1 MIKNNDAVSIVVFR
15 KEITMP
21 LLNKFTASFLVMLY
35 VMIGF
40 VGFSQEVFANGELNF
55 SVRTITPESQFGD
68 DKGYFDVELQP
79 GETEELTLVVKN
91 VRNIPIDLSITA
103 HTAYTNIN
111 GVVEYGGETD
121 QPDPTLKVEMKDL
134 LDVEDEP
141 IRLEAG
147 EEKRIVTTLTMPQ
160 DEVEG
165 LLAGGL
171 QLSEVAQEEEEED
184 SEDKGMQIIN
194 SFSYVIGVVASND
207 RTQTIVP
214 ELALLDV
221 FADQINYRNAFSA
234 TIQNFLPTFVNELSV
249 EASIRRE
256 GSDTILY
263 RASEEMMQMAPNS
276 NFNFPISLN
285 GERFRSGT
293 YVLNMTARSGE
304 HEWTWEET
312 FDVTADEAR
321 RLNQSDVSVKDT
333 NWWLIA
339 AIVLIVIIISVLAY
353 TTYKN
358 KKKAKLMQEKYMD
371 TLSEN
376 KTDD

>member
-1 MIKNNDAVSIVVFR
+1 MQSASLFFR

-134 LDVEDEP
+134 LDVEEEP

-321 RLNQSDVSVKDT
+321 RLNQSDVSVKET

>member
-1 MIKNNDAVSIVVFR
+1 MQSASLFFR

-249 EASIRRE
+249 EASVRRE

-333 NWWLIA
+333 NWWLIS

>member
-1 MIKNNDAVSIVVFR
+1 MQSASLFFR

>member
-1 MIKNNDAVSIVVFR
+1 MQSASLFFR

-55 SVRTITPESQFGD
+55 SVRTMTPESQFGD

-333 NWWLIA
+333 NWWLIS

>member
-1 MIKNNDAVSIVVFR
+1 MQSASLFFR

-249 EASIRRE
+249 EASVRRE

>member
-1 MIKNNDAVSIVVFR
+1 MQSASLFFR

-121 QPDPTLKVEMKDL
+121 QPDPTLKVEIKDL

>member
-1 MIKNNDAVSIVVFR
+1 MQSASLFFR

-21 LLNKFTASFLVMLY
+21 LFNKFTASFLVMLY

-171 QLSEVAQEEEEED
+171 QLSEVTQEEEEED

>member
-1 MIKNNDAVSIVVFR
+1 MQSASLFFR

-40 VGFSQEVFANGELNF
+40 IGFSQEVFANGELNF
-55 SVRTITPESQFGD
+55 SVRTMTPESQFGD

-249 EASIRRE
+249 EAAIRRE

>member
-1 MIKNNDAVSIVVFR
+1 MQSASLFFR

-249 EASIRRE
+249 EAAIRRE

>member
-1 MIKNNDAVSIVVFR
+1 MQSASLFFR

-40 VGFSQEVFANGELNF
+40 IGFSQEVFANGELNF
-55 SVRTITPESQFGD
+55 SVRTMTPESQFGD

>member
-1 MIKNNDAVSIVVFR
+1 MQSASLFFR

-21 LLNKFTASFLVMLY
+21 LFNKFTASFLVMLF

-171 QLSEVAQEEEEED
+171 QLSEVTQEEEEED

>member
-1 MIKNNDAVSIVVFR
+1 MQSASLFFR

-35 VMIGF
+35 VIIGF

-304 HEWTWEET
+304 HEWSWEET

>member
-1 MIKNNDAVSIVVFR
+1 MQSASLFFR

-134 LDVEDEP
+134 LDVEEEP

-256 GSDTILY
+256 ESDTILY

-304 HEWTWEET
+304 HEWSWEET

>member
-1 MIKNNDAVSIVVFR
+1 MQSASLFFR

-134 LDVEDEP
+134 LDVKDEP

-171 QLSEVAQEEEEED
+171 QLSEVVQEEEEED

>member
-1 MIKNNDAVSIVVFR
+1 MQSASLFFR

-171 QLSEVAQEEEEED
+171 QLSEVTQEEEEED

>member
-1 MIKNNDAVSIVVFR
+1 MQSASLFFR
-15 KEITMP
+15 KEITMH
-21 LLNKFTASFLVMLY
+21 LLNKFTASFLVILY
-35 VMIGF
+35 VMIVF
-40 VGFSQEVFANGELNF
+40 VVFSQEVFANGELNF

-147 EEKRIVTTLTMPQ
+147 EEKRIVTTLTMPR

-171 QLSEVAQEEEEED
+171 QLSEVPKEEEED

-207 RTQTIVP
+207 RTQTIIP
-214 ELALLDV
+214 ELGLLDV

-249 EASIRRE
+249 EAAVRRE

-304 HEWTWEET
+304 HEWSWEET

-353 TTYKN
+353 MTYKN

-371 TLSEN
+371 ALSED

>member
-1 MIKNNDAVSIVVFR
+1 MQSASLFFR

-55 SVRTITPESQFGD
+55 SVRTMTLESQFGD

-147 EEKRIVTTLTMPQ
+147 EEKRIVTTLTMP
-160 DEVEG
+160 
-165 LLAGGL
+165 
-171 QLSEVAQEEEEED
+171 
-184 SEDKGMQIIN
+184 
-194 SFSYVIGVVASND
+194 
-207 RTQTIVP
+207 
-214 ELALLDV
+214 
-221 FADQINYRNAFSA
+221 A

-249 EASIRRE
+249 EAAIRRE

-333 NWWLIA
+333 NWWLIS

>member
-1 MIKNNDAVSIVVFR
+1 
-15 KEITMP
+15 MP
-21 LLNKFTASFLVMLY
+21 LLNKFTASFLVILY

-40 VGFSQEVFANGELNF
+40 VVFSQEVFANGELNF

-121 QPDPTLKVEMKDL
+121 QPDPTLKVAMKDL
-134 LDVEDEP
+134 LDVEDEL

-147 EEKRIVTTLTMPQ
+147 EEKRIVTNLTMPR

-171 QLSEVAQEEEEED
+171 QLSEVTKEEGED

-207 RTQTIVP
+207 RTQTIIP

-249 EASIRRE
+249 EASVRRE

-263 RASEEMMQMAPNS
+263 RASEVMMQMAPNS

-293 YVLNMTARSGE
+293 FVLNMTARSGE
-304 HEWTWEET
+304 HEWSWEET

-321 RLNQSDVSVKDT
+321 RLNQSDVSVNDT

-353 TTYKN
+353 MTYKN
-358 KKKAKLMQEKYMD
+358 KKRVKLMQEKYMD
-371 TLSEN
+371 ALSED

>member
-1 MIKNNDAVSIVVFR
+1 MQSASLFFR

-21 LLNKFTASFLVMLY
+21 LFNKFTASFLVMLY

>member
-1 MIKNNDAVSIVVFR
+1 MQSASLFFR

-55 SVRTITPESQFGD
+55 SVRTMTPESQFGD

-249 EASIRRE
+249 EAAIRRE

-333 NWWLIA
+333 NWWLIS

>member
-1 MIKNNDAVSIVVFR
+1 MQSASLFFR

-249 EASIRRE
+249 EASVRRE

-304 HEWTWEET
+304 HEWSWEET

>member
-1 MIKNNDAVSIVVFR
+1 MQSASLFFR

-321 RLNQSDVSVKDT
+321 RLNQSDVSVKDI

-353 TTYKN
+353 TSYKN

>member
-1 MIKNNDAVSIVVFR
+1 MQSASLFFR

-40 VGFSQEVFANGELNF
+40 VGFSQEVFANDELNF

>member
-1 MIKNNDAVSIVVFR
+1 MQSASLFFR

-171 QLSEVAQEEEEED
+171 QLSEVAQEEED

>member
-1 MIKNNDAVSIVVFR
+1 MQSASLFFR

-55 SVRTITPESQFGD
+55 SVRTMTPESQFGD

-249 EASIRRE
+249 EAAIRRE